1 MSPCSSLVLPFHQQ
15 QRAQLERKNDC
26 EWGGCA
32 WGTDALMSFLLKG
45 ALRGGLGSQTA
56 GWENERAAR
65 VRKEG

>member
-1 MSPCSSLVLPFHQQ
+1 MTVSG
-15 QRAQLERKNDC
+15 
-26 EWGGCA
+26 GGCA

-45 ALRGGLGSQTA
+45 ALRGGLGNQTA